1 MVNLPIGTSAR
12 EWGIFKISQF
22 EYHWVN
28 NAGLNKILLKNI
40 SSIPVPLEALVVLD
54 IQDNLGDQVE
64 GNLQVQVDGRMKVL
78 AVLEKKSQNFNDN
91 KHFEVNSD

>member
-78 AVLEKKSQNFNDN
+78 AVLEKNKSKLQ
-91 KHFEVNSD
+91 

>member
-78 AVLEKKSQNFNDN
+78 AVLEKKSKLQW
-91 KHFEVNSD
+91 